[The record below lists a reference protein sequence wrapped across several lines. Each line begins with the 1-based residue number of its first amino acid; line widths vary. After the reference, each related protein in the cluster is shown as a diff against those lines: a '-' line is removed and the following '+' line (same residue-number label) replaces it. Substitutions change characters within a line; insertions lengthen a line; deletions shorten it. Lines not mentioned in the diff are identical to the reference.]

1 MAELRF
7 CKPAVVGSTP
17 TASSVLKSVMALA
30 LRCGTMGVCP
40 SGQWGQTVNLVA
52 MPSQVRI
59 LSPPLGSPGGCV
71 QPCSVES
78 FNRSLRNFSE
88 SSNASGKTRRESEE
102 SVSRPA
108 RHRGCSSMVEFQPS
122 KLATWVRFPSPALW
136 LIFRGSAA
144 VAQLVECVLGK
155 DEVLGSNPSSSLTGV
170 LPVW

>member
-17 TASSVLKSVMALA
+17 TASSVLKSVMVLP
-30 LRCGTMGVCP
+30 LRFGTMGVCP

-108 RHRGCSSMVEFQPS
+108 RNRGCSSMVEFQPS
-122 KLATWVRFPSPALW
+122 KLATWVRFPSPAL
-136 LIFRGSAA
+136 GSAA

-155 DEVLGSNPSSSLTGV
+155 DEVLGSNPSSSLTGA